1 MSDIMPTGY
10 SPTADWTEDEWAKL
24 AVWLRGVLLQGT
36 AVVTFTKVDGT
47 ERVMTCTLNPELL
60 PPVVIKEA
68 TDKPPRKES
77 ITSIRVYDTE
87 ISEWRS
93 FVTKSIKHIGFTL

>member
-1 MSDIMPTGY
+1 MSDIMPNGY
-10 SPTADWTEDEWAKL
+10 SPTADWTDDEWAKL

-36 AVVTFTKVDGT
+36 AVITFTKVDGT
-47 ERVMTCTLNPELL
+47 ERIMTCTLNPTLL

-68 TDKPPRKES
+68 TDKPARKES
-77 ITSIRVYDTE
+77 TTSIRVYDTE

-93 FVTKSIKHIGFTL
+93 FVTKSIKNISFSL